1 MKRSTIELQIA
12 SDIEDQ
18 AREIAKGDN
27 CSVESVLEDGLALLF
42 GSLGD
47 VYGLLDRLNSFG
59 DDQLWELIH
68 QRLTPSQDQRMRDLL
83 YRGSEGTVTSQ
94 EKSELGAYADLIDRH
109 MLLRSQ
115 ALVLLKERGHD
126 IETYLKANI
135 EES

>member
-12 SDIEDQ
+12 SDIRDQ
-18 AREIAKGDN
+18 ARKLAQGEN

-42 GSLGD
+42 GSSGD
-47 VYGLLDRLNSFG
+47 VYSLLDRLSSFG

-68 QRLTPSQDQRMRDLL
+68 QQLTPSQDQRMRDLL
-83 YRGSEGTVTSQ
+83 YRGSEGTVSSQ
-94 EKSELGAYADLIDRH
+94 EKSELGAYVDLVDRQ